1 MQQSAAGRTTSSAA
15 DVTAAMDDAV
25 ADYRK
30 IIVLMDG
37 ANALDEGNRERVRTV
52 AWILFERN
60 RDRLDKLEID
70 LSADV
75 AQKDSARVAAFL
87 SGLEDNSRYRD
98 ADKLVFRDVLD

>member
-1 MQQSAAGRTTSSAA
+1 MRNRVFIVFAFSLIASASPAGPRGRVFSVPQSTAGAPASGPAG
-15 DVTAAMDDAV
+15 VTATMDDAV

-60 RDRLDKLEID
+60 RDRLAKLESD
-70 LSADV
+70 LS
-75 AQKDSARVAAFL
+75 
-87 SGLEDNSRYRD
+87 
-98 ADKLVFRDVLD
+98 